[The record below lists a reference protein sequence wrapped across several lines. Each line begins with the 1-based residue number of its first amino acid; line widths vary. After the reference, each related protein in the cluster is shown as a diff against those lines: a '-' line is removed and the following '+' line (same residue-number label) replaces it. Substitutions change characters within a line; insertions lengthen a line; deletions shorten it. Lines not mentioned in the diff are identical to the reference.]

1 MAANLQF
8 GKHVLAEAERA
19 GREALRALE
28 QQGKA
33 AAGEGIEALESW
45 RHRCAELLNKHLAGD
60 LNTLTLVRCLESER
74 EALAFNLAAI
84 ASTYARSVLADVL
97 GTALKFLST
106 IFGAGLAGLANI
118 TEAHHG

>member
-1 MAANLQF
+1 MTANIQF
-8 GKHVLAEAERA
+8 GKQLLAEAERS

-33 AAGEGIEALESW
+33 AAGEGIEALEAW
-45 RHRCAELLNKHLAGD
+45 RLRCADLLNKHLAND

>member
-33 AAGEGIEALESW
+33 AASEGIDALDAW
-45 RHRCAELLNKHLAGD
+45 RTRCADLLNRNLDGS
-60 LNTLTLVRCLESER
+60 LNALTLVRCLESER

-84 ASTYARSVLADVL
+84 ASHHARSVLTDIL
-97 GTALKFLST
+97 GTALRFLST